1 MANKTPIF
9 KQVTIDDFDIN
20 SLRQAALEGRLF
32 INQAEG
38 AQHAP
43 SQRTEGIR
51 LILKYV
57 SRIDSCASSQY
68 ASCISQL
75 WDCILHSEELGE
87 LFFYQRYRSTRGEV
101 NWYRVN
107 AVVTTMLEMDVYRRQ
122 DFTAVQLHLM
132 MEQTTHRTNHYTGMS
147 RYLLERSEI
156 VKLKNLVKNAD
167 INLNTEGTE

>member
-1 MANKTPIF
+1 MASKTPNL

-32 INQAEG
+32 ISQAEG
-38 AQHAP
+38 AQHAQ

-57 SRIDSCASSQY
+57 SRIDSCASPQY
-68 ASCISQL
+68 ASCIRQL

-107 AVVTTMLEMDVYRRQ
+107 AVICLLREMGVYREE
-122 DFTAVQLHLM
+122 FTGVELHCRC
-132 MEQTTHRTNHYTGMS
+132 ECSDKRSAHYTGMS

-156 VKLKNLVKNAD
+156 VTLKNLLKTTD